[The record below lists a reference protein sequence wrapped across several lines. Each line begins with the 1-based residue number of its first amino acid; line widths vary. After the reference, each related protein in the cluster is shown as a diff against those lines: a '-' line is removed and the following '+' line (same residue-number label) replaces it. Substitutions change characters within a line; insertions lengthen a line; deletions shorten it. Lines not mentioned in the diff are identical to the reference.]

1 MSQSNGRTTHTFRV
15 TGFSGYTDSLKKLA
29 VLNPDWRLSPEEIV
43 DNGKAGQK
51 IFKLKFTNRPVQL
64 QPESDNP
71 NAIAVI
77 VAGYQIG
84 YINREESA
92 QVSNILSN
100 CDVQSIACSIWGG
113 QSKVIDEF
121 YGVETQNQG
130 ISISVRIVYSDLS
143 IPDDDD
149 FAELLVENEK
159 TTKPA
164 QKKEKAKKK
173 KAKKSIFRRWW
184 FWAIIVVLAVMLFGG
199 NGGSAG
205 QTEVSGNNNVSSGDA
220 SGINQSAEVP
230 HATDPEAAPL
240 EASGALGNF
249 DVQIHDYEIAND
261 YHGEPAILIDFSFTN
276 NSEENASV
284 SANLLY
290 MAFQNGVQLEHA
302 YFMDDALYNANDLLK
317 DVQPGSSLDLTV
329 AYSLTS
335 DTAPVE
341 FEISEAFSF
350 NDDKLGKIYE
360 ISDGGVTVLSKAP
373 SGNVSGEING
383 CTVSIVSYKLVK
395 DYEGKNAIL
404 FELGFTNNNTDT
416 NNFLSAI
423 NFSPFQDGV
432 ELETAIL
439 MDDYENTGNSILSVK
454 PGAGIPVALA
464 YVLTSDTSPVQIE
477 IGDIWGFSS
486 DKIKT
491 EISIG

>member
-164 QKKEKAKKK
+164 QKMEKA
-173 KAKKSIFRRWW
+173 
-184 FWAIIVVLAVMLFGG
+184 
-199 NGGSAG
+199 
-205 QTEVSGNNNVSSGDA
+205 
-220 SGINQSAEVP
+220 
-230 HATDPEAAPL
+230 
-240 EASGALGNF
+240 
-249 DVQIHDYEIAND
+249 
-261 YHGEPAILIDFSFTN
+261 
-276 NSEENASV
+276 
-284 SANLLY
+284 
-290 MAFQNGVQLEHA
+290 
-302 YFMDDALYNANDLLK
+302 
-317 DVQPGSSLDLTV
+317 
-329 AYSLTS
+329 
-335 DTAPVE
+335 
-341 FEISEAFSF
+341 
-350 NDDKLGKIYE
+350 
-360 ISDGGVTVLSKAP
+360 
-373 SGNVSGEING
+373 
-383 CTVSIVSYKLVK
+383 
-395 DYEGKNAIL
+395 
-404 FELGFTNNNTDT
+404 
-416 NNFLSAI
+416 
-423 NFSPFQDGV
+423 
-432 ELETAIL
+432 
-439 MDDYENTGNSILSVK
+439 
-454 PGAGIPVALA
+454 
-464 YVLTSDTSPVQIE
+464 
-477 IGDIWGFSS
+477 
-486 DKIKT
+486 
-491 EISIG
+491 